1 MNCIRQRLVSL
12 QNRARHL
19 QTSLRRWSLYDD
31 GVSREMKEDLLARF
45 TPAEETTFESDLE
58 LTKARL
64 RPVSVQLKTVSRWY
78 DYVLDQVSEQ
88 LDRARGLLD
97 QGRPQEAMTVL
108 NDVETRMLIPNEQ
121 TLGYV
126 FRTFRQHTSH
136 EFHQKLSTID
146 AILRDLYLP
155 TAKLAHQR
163 GLLPRECLSRTP
175 LAYITDVPDGEITWR
190 QHVHH
195 AVNVGRRVPMSLMAI
210 PRKYVAQPW
219 NLVALAHEVGLCLYA
234 ELDLGWEIASKLQTE
249 SNSAGVSPQ
258 TAPVWARWH
267 ATLFADVFGT
277 LKLGPSYVSGMIELL
292 GGDSISTVSIAPTTN
307 VPPAYLRWHVMLQ
320 TLGLMK
326 FSDPARELFNQ
337 VHLLCGDPNQ
347 IAMRLGPTWMQLG
360 NECRAIA
367 GLIALSPCQ
376 KLGGAR
382 VVDVAQPFTA
392 TEFNTAMK
400 VKDLLLAGDESCSSD
415 DAFTW
420 AEPLHHTPTPTH
432 IALAGLRAA
441 YDATV
446 DFETSRR
453 LWIRFWCLEQYL
465 TGSTDQTREKEDR
478 EFAPGDAVL
487 KQIALHSMPSMALQ
501 GAGAQSWSYAP
512 TGPAVAMM
520 PNAATAPAMS

>member
-1 MNCIRQRLVSL
+1 MNCIRQRMVSL

-31 GVSREMKEDLLARF
+31 GVSREMKEDLLSRF

-58 LTKARL
+58 LTKTRL
-64 RPVSVQLKTVSRWY
+64 RPVSVQLRTVSRWY
-78 DYVLDQVSEQ
+78 DYVLDQVNEQ

-97 QGRPQEAMTVL
+97 QGRTHDALAIL
-108 NDVETRMLIPNEQ
+108 NDVEFRMVIPNEQ
-121 TLGYV
+121 TLGFV

-136 EFHQKLSTID
+136 EFHQKLATID
-146 AILRDLYLP
+146 AIIRDLYLP
-155 TAKLAHQR
+155 TAKLAHER
-163 GLLPRECLSRTP
+163 GLLPKECLSRTP
-175 LAYITDVPDGEITWR
+175 LAYITDVPEGEVPWR
-190 QHVHH
+190 QHVQQ
-195 AVNVGRRVPMSLMAI
+195 AVNCGRRIPISLMTI
-210 PRKYVAQPW
+210 PRKLVAQPW
-219 NLVALAHEVGLCLYA
+219 NLVALGHEVGLCLYA
-234 ELDLGWEIASKLQTE
+234 DLDLGWEIASKLQTE
-249 SNSAGVSPQ
+249 SASAGVSPQ
-258 TAPVWARWH
+258 TAPIWARWH
-267 ATLFADVFGT
+267 ATLFADIFGT
-277 LKLGPSYVSGMIELL
+277 LKLGPAYVSGMIELL
-292 GGDSISTVSIAPTTN
+292 GADPISAVAISPNTPT
-307 VPPAYLRWHVMLQ
+307 PPAYIRWHVMLQ

-326 FSDPARELFNQ
+326 FGDPARELFNQ
-337 VHLLCGDPNQ
+337 VHLLCGDPSQ
-347 IAMRLGPTWMQLG
+347 LASRLGPTWMQFG

-382 VVDVAQPFTA
+382 VVDVAHPFMA
-392 TEFNTAMK
+392 AEFNTAMK
-400 VKDLLLAGDESCSSD
+400 AKDLLLAGDESCSSD

-432 IALAGLRAA
+432 VALAGLRAA

-487 KQIALHSMPSMALQ
+487 KQIALHAIPSPVNQAMPTMAVR
-501 GAGAQSWSYAP
+501 GMPGVP
-512 TGPAVAMM
+512 MM
-520 PNAATAPAMS
+520 PVPTAAPAMA